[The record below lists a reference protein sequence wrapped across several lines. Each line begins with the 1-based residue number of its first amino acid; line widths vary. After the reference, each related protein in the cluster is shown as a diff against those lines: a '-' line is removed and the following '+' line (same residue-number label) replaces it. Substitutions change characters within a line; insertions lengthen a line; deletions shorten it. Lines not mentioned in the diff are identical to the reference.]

1 MKSGEINS
9 LFKNFSKVIKN
20 PKSDLKYKN
29 KFTLLIS
36 VVLSA
41 QCTDVNV
48 NNVTKN
54 IYPKYNKPEHFVKL
68 GRKKIEK
75 LIKSIGLFRNKGKS
89 VYLLSKQL
97 IEKHNGKVPKN
108 FDDLYALPG
117 VGKKTASVVLN
128 EGFGLP
134 TIAVDTHVFRVSN
147 RTGLAYGKNPDKV
160 QENLY
165 KAAKQLI
172 IKAKKF
178 EKKDKLEK
186 ALKLYSKAYDKLLK
200 AYDKDKKNPDI
211 LNYLGF
217 TLRKAGNF
225 EEAEKFYLEGL
236 EIKPDHEGIN
246 EYLGE
251 LYVKTNRVELAKER
265 LEVLKGC
272 KCEEFEELKELID
285 KN

>member
-1 MKSGEINS
+1 MKSGEVNA
-9 LFKNFSKVIKN
+9 LFKNLNRVIKN
-20 PKSDLKYKN
+20 PRSDLKYKN
-29 KFTLLIS
+29 KFTLLVS

-48 NNVTKN
+48 NNVTRN

-75 LIKSIGLFRNKGKS
+75 LIKSIGLFRNKAKS

-147 RTGLAYGKNPDKV
+147 RTGLAYGKNPDNV

-165 KAAKQLI
+165 KIVPKKYLKKAGHILLLHGRYTCKARIPSCKTCVI
-172 IKAKKF
+172 IK
-178 EKKDKLEK
+178 
-186 ALKLYSKAYDKLLK
+186 Y
-200 AYDKDKKNPDI
+200 
-211 LNYLGF
+211 
-217 TLRKAGNF
+217 
-225 EEAEKFYLEGL
+225 
-236 EIKPDHEGIN
+236 
-246 EYLGE
+246 
-251 LYVKTNRVELAKER
+251 
-265 LEVLKGC
+265 C
-272 KCEEFEELKELID
+272 KYNNKEL
-285 KN
+285 

>member
-9 LFKNFSKVIKN
+9 LFKNLSQVIKN

-29 KFTLLIS
+29 KFTLLVS

-75 LIKSIGLFRNKGKS
+75 LIKSIGLFRNKSKS

-108 FDDLYALPG
+108 FDDLHALPG
-117 VGKKTASVVLN
+117 VGRKTANVVLN

-134 TIAVDTHVFRVSN
+134 TIAVDTHIFRVGN
-147 RTGLAYGKNPDKV
+147 RTKLAECKNPE
-160 QENLY
+160 QLEQALY
-165 KAAKQLI
+165 IVVPNKYLKDAHHLLLLHGRYTCKARTPSCNKCVI
-172 IKAKKF
+172 IKFCKYNQKK
-178 EKKDKLEK
+178 
-186 ALKLYSKAYDKLLK
+186 
-200 AYDKDKKNPDI
+200 
-211 LNYLGF
+211 
-217 TLRKAGNF
+217 LR
-225 EEAEKFYLEGL
+225 
-236 EIKPDHEGIN
+236 
-246 EYLGE
+246 
-251 LYVKTNRVELAKER
+251 
-265 LEVLKGC
+265 
-272 KCEEFEELKELID
+272 
-285 KN
+285 

>member
-9 LFKNFSKVIKN
+9 LFKNLSKVIKN

-29 KFTLLIS
+29 KFTLLVS

-75 LIKSIGLFRNKGKS
+75 LIKSIGLFRNKAKS
-89 VYLLSKQL
+89 VYLLSKDL
-97 IEKHNGKVPKN
+97 IEKHNEKVPKN

-117 VGKKTASVVLN
+117 VGRKTASVVLN

-147 RTGLAYGKNPDKV
+147 RTGLAGGKNPDEV
-160 QENLY
+160 QQNLY
-165 KAAKQLI
+165 KVVPKKYLKKASHLI
-172 IKAKKF
+172 LLHGRHTCKARKPLCKKCVIRKYCDF
-178 EKKDKLEK
+178 E
-186 ALKLYSKAYDKLLK
+186 
-200 AYDKDKKNPDI
+200 N
-211 LNYLGF
+211 
-217 TLRKAGNF
+217 
-225 EEAEKFYLEGL
+225 
-236 EIKPDHEGIN
+236 
-246 EYLGE
+246 
-251 LYVKTNRVELAKER
+251 
-265 LEVLKGC
+265 
-272 KCEEFEELKELID
+272 KEL
-285 KN
+285 N

>member
-9 LFKNFSKVIKN
+9 LFKNLSKIIKN
-20 PKSDLKYKN
+20 PRSDLKYKN
-29 KFTLLIS
+29 KFTLLVS

-68 GRKKIEK
+68 GRTRIKK
-75 LIKSIGLFRNKGKS
+75 LIKSIGIFRNKAKS
-89 VYLLSKQL
+89 IYLLSNQL

-147 RTGLAYGKNPDKV
+147 RTGLAHGKNPDEV
-160 QENLY
+160 QQTLY
-165 KAAKQLI
+165 KVVP
-172 IKAKKF
+172 KKY
-178 EKKDKLEK
+178 
-186 ALKLYSKAYDKLLK
+186 LK
-200 AYDKDKKNPDI
+200 
-211 LNYLGF
+211 
-217 TLRKAGNF
+217 KAGHIMLLHGRYTCKSKKPLCKICVIRKYC
-225 EEAEKFYLEGL
+225 KF
-236 EIKPDHEGIN
+236 KN
-246 EYLGE
+246 
-251 LYVKTNRVELAKER
+251 
-265 LEVLKGC
+265 
-272 KCEEFEELKELID
+272 KEL
-285 KN
+285 N

>member
-9 LFKNFSKVIKN
+9 LFKNLSKVIKN
-20 PKSDLKYKN
+20 PRSDLKYKN
-29 KFTLLIS
+29 KFTLLVS

-75 LIKSIGLFRNKGKS
+75 LIKSIGLFRNKAKS

-128 EGFGLP
+128 EGFGMP

-147 RTGLAYGKNPDKV
+147 RTDLAYGKNPDEV
-160 QENLY
+160 QQNLY
-165 KAAKQLI
+165 KVVP
-172 IKAKKF
+172 KKY
-178 EKKDKLEK
+178 
-186 ALKLYSKAYDKLLK
+186 LK
-200 AYDKDKKNPDI
+200 
-211 LNYLGF
+211 
-217 TLRKAGNF
+217 KAGHTILLHGRHTCK
-225 EEAEKFYLEGL
+225 ARKPLCKICVIRKYCKF
-236 EIKPDHEGIN
+236 KN
-246 EYLGE
+246 
-251 LYVKTNRVELAKER
+251 
-265 LEVLKGC
+265 
-272 KCEEFEELKELID
+272 KEL
-285 KN
+285 N

>member
-9 LFKNFSKVIKN
+9 LFKNLSKVIKN

-29 KFTLLIS
+29 IFTLLIS

-48 NNVTKN
+48 NNVTKK

-75 LIKSIGLFRNKGKS
+75 LIKSIGLFRNKAKS
-89 VYLLSKQL
+89 IYLLSKQL
-97 IEKHNGKVPKN
+97 IKKHGGRVPRT

-128 EGFGLP
+128 EGFGMP

-147 RTGLAYGKNPDKV
+147 RTGLAHGKNPDIV

-165 KAAKQLI
+165 KVVPKKYLKKAGHTLLLHGRYTCKARAPSCKTCVI
-172 IKAKKF
+172 IKYCK
-178 EKKDKLEK
+178 
-186 ALKLYSKAYDKLLK
+186 Y
-200 AYDKDKKNPDI
+200 KN
-211 LNYLGF
+211 
-217 TLRKAGNF
+217 
-225 EEAEKFYLEGL
+225 
-236 EIKPDHEGIN
+236 
-246 EYLGE
+246 
-251 LYVKTNRVELAKER
+251 
-265 LEVLKGC
+265 
-272 KCEEFEELKELID
+272 KEL
-285 KN
+285 